1 MWSIITETF
10 SHSLSMVVWAKQLKR
25 QKKHVLIFVLT
36 LKHLFFIPNKKY
48 MVYAKRKE
56 WKNRL
61 SWIYEQEKK
70 EGDEKQ

>member
-1 MWSIITETF
+1 
-10 SHSLSMVVWAKQLKR
+10 MVVWAKQLKR

-48 MVYAKRKE
+48 MVFAKRKE